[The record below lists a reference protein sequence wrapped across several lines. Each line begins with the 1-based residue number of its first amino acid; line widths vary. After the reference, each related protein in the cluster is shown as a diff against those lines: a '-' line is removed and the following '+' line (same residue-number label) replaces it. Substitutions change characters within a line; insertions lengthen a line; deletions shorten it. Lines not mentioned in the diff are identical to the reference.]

1 MNWEEFTICLSTE
14 ISKKGGCVRK
24 FILDKEAGLY
34 EDYIEVK
41 LNGVCLLINDE
52 LKEISALGIVPIDD
66 CFSNRSTTDTLL
78 MTHCTIDDYINCV
91 EAIYRVT
98 IKE

>member
-1 MNWEEFTICLSTE
+1 MNWEEFVICLSTE
-14 ISKKGGCVRK
+14 ISKKGGYVRK

-41 LNGVCLLINDE
+41 LNDVCLLINDE
-52 LKEISALGIVPIDD
+52 LKEISALNIIPING
-66 CFSNRSTTDTLL
+66 CFGNHSTADILL

-91 EAIYRVT
+91 EVIYR
-98 IKE
+98 IKIRK